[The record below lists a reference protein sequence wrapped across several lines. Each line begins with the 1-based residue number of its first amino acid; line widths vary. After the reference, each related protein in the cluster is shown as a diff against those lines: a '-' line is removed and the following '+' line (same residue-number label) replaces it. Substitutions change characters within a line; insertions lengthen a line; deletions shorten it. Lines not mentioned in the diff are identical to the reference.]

1 MIEKVYLLT
10 LFNSSFL
17 LKTLKKTHFQII
29 LLLKKIGLKGIDMKL
44 SYREVYIKT
53 IFAIIKLSR
62 DNLCNAEML
71 TRASS
76 LSQHTLFVLPFHRV
90 NVLIWV

>member
-1 MIEKVYLLT
+1 MLT

-17 LKTLKKTHFQII
+17 LKPLKKTHFQII
-29 LLLKKIGLKGIDMKL
+29 LLFKKVGLKGIDMKL
-44 SYREVYIKT
+44 SYSKVYIKT
-53 IFAIIKLSR
+53 IFAIIELSR

-76 LSQHTLFVLPFHRV
+76 LGQYTLFVLPFHRV
-90 NVLIWV
+90 NVLRWV

>member
-1 MIEKVYLLT
+1 
-10 LFNSSFL
+10 
-17 LKTLKKTHFQII
+17 
-29 LLLKKIGLKGIDMKL
+29 MKL
-44 SYREVYIKT
+44 SYSEVYIKT

-62 DNLCNAEML
+62 DILCNAEML

-76 LSQHTLFVLPFHRV
+76 LTQHTLFVLPFQRV